1 MSILKLFLTS
11 ILFVS
16 SGIACADYENTLK
29 KAKQGDATAQNY
41 LGTIYQLGEGVEQ
54 DNTEAIK
61 WFRLSAAQGYTKAQ
75 NNLGYMYD
83 LGESVTQNDI
93 RAYMWKYLAALQGE
107 LDAAENRDAL
117 ASRMTKQQVEEAL
130 KMAKDCQANKFKNCE

>member
-1 MSILKLFLTS
+1 MRNFRLLFIMLLFLPYGMTH
-11 ILFVS
+11 
-16 SGIACADYENTLK
+16 ADYENTLE
-29 KAKQGDATAQNY
+29 KAKEGDASAQNY

-54 DNTEAIK
+54 DNAEAVK
-61 WFRLSAAQGYTKAQ
+61 WFRLSAAQGYAKAQ

-83 LGESVTQNDI
+83 LGEAVAQDDI

-117 ASRMTKQQVEEAL
+117 ASRMTKQQLTEAL
-130 KMAKDCQANKFKNCE
+130 KLAKDCQANKFKNCD